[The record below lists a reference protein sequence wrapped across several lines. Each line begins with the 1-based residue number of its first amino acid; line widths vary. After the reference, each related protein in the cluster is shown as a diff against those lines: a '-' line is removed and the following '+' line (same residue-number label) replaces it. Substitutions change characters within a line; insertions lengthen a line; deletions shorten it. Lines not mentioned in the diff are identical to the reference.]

1 MNNKVLTKTL
11 IYKDEKIEY
20 KVNRGKRKRI
30 YLHIENGELE
40 VRVPSRISDE
50 EIEKVVT
57 EKSRWIYNNL
67 KKYPK
72 KEIKELNYA
81 DGDIFQILGDKYIL
95 NISYDSIKEDLL
107 IRDDESNI
115 LEIHLRNTYLKNKSY
130 DKEREKSKVKNLV
143 YKYYSKLA
151 DKEISFSMEKLIK
164 KTGFIPESFKIRNF
178 KRAWGNCSSKKVI
191 SLNNELVK
199 YSRRA
204 IDYVCLHELCHLKQM
219 NHSKKFWALVS
230 NYMPDYKNAEKELKE
245 KNM

>member
-95 NISYDSIKEDLL
+95 YIYHA
-107 IRDDESNI
+107 R
-115 LEIHLRNTYLKNKSY
+115 
-130 DKEREKSKVKNLV
+130 
-143 YKYYSKLA
+143 KY
-151 DKEISFSMEKLIK
+151 E
-164 KTGFIPESFKIRNF
+164 
-178 KRAWGNCSSKKVI
+178 
-191 SLNNELVK
+191 
-199 YSRRA
+199 
-204 IDYVCLHELCHLKQM
+204 
-219 NHSKKFWALVS
+219 
-230 NYMPDYKNAEKELKE
+230 
-245 KNM
+245 

>member
-95 NISYDSIKEDLL
+95 NISYDSIKEDIL

-115 LEIHLRNTYLKNKSY
+115 LEIHLRKTYLKNKSY
-130 DKEREKSKVKNLV
+130 DEEREKSKVKNLV
-143 YKYYSKLA
+143 YKYYSNLA